1 MNKEFIN
8 KELLPLII
16 RLIILAAIFT
26 AVALNYDRL
35 VNLDIRSIVEAAP
48 SYTAAVIIAILIFL
62 LKGFTFVIPA
72 MLIYVSVGMAF
83 DLGTALFISIFG
95 IALEVAATYW
105 LGRALGGDYV
115 TKLIK
120 KAKGGEKLLNMQ
132 DKSKFSTLFAIR
144 FLPVFPIDFASLFLG
159 SIKLPF
165 LKYLAVSVI
174 GIAPRVIL
182 FTALGDGV
190 YELIPMDLLLK
201 AVLII
206 LPIAALVFIIR
217 WAVKQRKKKKEKST
231 Q

>member
-72 MLIYVSVGMAF
+72 MLVYVSVGMAF
-83 DLGTALFISIFG
+83 DIGTAIFISIFG
-95 IALEVAATYW
+95 ITLEVAAAYW
-105 LGRALGGDYV
+105 LGRALGGEYV
-115 TKLIK
+115 TRLIK

-132 DKSKFSTLFAIR
+132 DKSKFSSLFAIR
-144 FLPVFPIDFASLFLG
+144 FLPVFPIDFTSLFLG

-206 LPIAALVFIIR
+206 LPAVALVFIIR
-217 WAVKQRKKKKEKST
+217 WAVKQKKKEAET
-231 Q
+231 AE